1 MRQRRVK
8 SIKDELVKKS
18 REALLAAVQIYNN
31 PQIQFKAETFI
42 THAII
47 GWTYLMHA
55 FLRSNNIDYRY
66 CSEKNGRKT
75 YLRTKHGAYRHWD
88 LECCLQ
94 DQTCPLDNETKL
106 NLRFLMGLRHEIEHQ
121 MTDKIDQYLCAK
133 LQACVLNYDYYIG
146 ELFGQAQR
154 ISNEA
159 GLVIQFSPISPDQTK
174 QLLNN
179 KQLLPNICNYI
190 TEFES
195 ELSLDEVRN
204 TRYAYRLIFTPIGAR
219 KIGQA
224 DKVVQF
230 IRADSPQAEGKNPQ
244 YTLIKETE
252 KPKYL
257 PSEIVRIMK
266 EEGYA
271 WFSIS
276 IHTDIWKKYDAKD
289 PKFSYG
295 VKVSKSWY
303 WYDNWLHEVRKFCES
318 RGRI

>member
-42 THAII
+42 TLAII

-55 FLRSNNIDYRY
+55 FYRSKNIDYRY
-66 CSEKNGRKT
+66 CSDKNGRRT
-75 YLRTKHGAYRHWD
+75 YFRTKYGAYRHWD

-94 DQTCPLDNETKL
+94 DKTCPLDNETRL
-106 NLRFLMGLRHEIEHQ
+106 NLRFLIGLRHEIEHQ

-133 LQACVLNYDYYIG
+133 LQACVLNYDFYVG

-174 QLLNN
+174 QLLDN
-179 KQLLPNICNYI
+179 KSLMPNIYNYI
-190 TEFES
+190 SEYES
-195 ELSLDEVRN
+195 ELSPDEVKN
-204 TRYAYRLIFTPIGAR
+204 SRYAYRLVFTPVGVNKA
-219 KIGQA
+219 GQA
-224 DKVVQF
+224 DKVIRF
-230 IRADSPQAEGKNPQ
+230 IRADSPQAEGKNPH

-257 PSEIVRIMK
+257 PSEIVHIMK

-271 WFSIS
+271 WFSIT
-276 IHTDIWKKYDAKD
+276 IHTDLWKEKDAKN
-289 PKFSYG
+289 PNFAYG
-295 VKVSKSWY
+295 VQVSKSWY
-303 WYDNWLHEVRKFCES
+303 WYDNWLQEVRKFCEL
-318 RGRI
+318 RGRS